1 MSRDQLRKPGYGHTR
16 PSEGHDLSTIGEG
29 SMEIKCGKCGLDIN
43 RVECTCSH
51 PIQTAKGQY
60 KTLKELLKYLW
71 TGPKR
76 RRPPNMS

>member
-1 MSRDQLRKPGYGHTR
+1 MD
-16 PSEGHDLSTIGEG
+16 
-29 SMEIKCGKCGLDIN
+29 IKCGKCGLEIN